1 MPPQSAHRET
11 RTLLERDRL
20 GALVRLQPADA
31 GTAAGSIVE
40 RDTGVARWWLRRLAR
55 RLAARE
61 ASVLAALARLP
72 QVPRLAAWDG
82 RRLQREWIEGSPMPR
97 AQPSD
102 RVYFREA
109 LRLLR
114 RMHAAGVVHNRL
126 AHAPNWLVTRDGSPA
141 LIDFQWAL
149 RPRYRSRWFRALAY
163 EDLRDLLA
171 HKHARCPGALTA
183 RQRDIL
189 VHGSCFS
196 RPWVRTAWPLE
207 LAVARLVR
215 GDQGS
220 IFSNSSVGASP
231 GRKYR

>member
-61 ASVLAALARLP
+61 ASVLAALARVP
-72 QVPRLAAWDG
+72 HVPRLRAWDG

-102 RVYFREA
+102 RV
-109 LRLLR
+109 
-114 RMHAAGVVHNRL
+114 
-126 AHAPNWLVTRDGSPA
+126 
-141 LIDFQWAL
+141 
-149 RPRYRSRWFRALAY
+149 
-163 EDLRDLLA
+163 
-171 HKHARCPGALTA
+171 
-183 RQRDIL
+183 
-189 VHGSCFS
+189 
-196 RPWVRTAWPLE
+196 
-207 LAVARLVR
+207 
-215 GDQGS
+215 
-220 IFSNSSVGASP
+220 
-231 GRKYR
+231 